1 MIFNLVIIGALFFSV
16 CVNIAM
22 AIVIHCMRQEINELF
37 TLLNDKRTA
46 ADPDELLKYI
56 VKDPEP
62 ENKSAFEAIE
72 DMKTD
77 MQQLTEQIYR
87 DRE

>member
-1 MIFNLVIIGALFFSV
+1 MIFNLVLIGALFFSV

-46 ADPDELLKYI
+46 ADPED
-56 VKDPEP
+56 
-62 ENKSAFEAIE
+62 KSAFEAIE